1 LWRRLLHPGSKVVD
15 GRGDRRLLLGVRGI
29 GGRHSKRESLIEISE
44 LLIEQGEVLQAGVV
58 VRSDG

>member
-15 GRGDRRLLLGVRGI
+15 ERGDRRLVRGVRGI
-29 GGRHSKRESLIEISE
+29 GGRYSKRESLIEISE